1 MKSTPKTI
9 ARLYDRDLED
19 QILSEALLSAAQERM
34 DAAEECDDQGD
45 RLDLLR
51 AARVLLKEAEYVLT
65 RTTEDSRVR

>member
-1 MKSTPKTI
+1 MKSAPKTI

-34 DAAEECDDQGD
+34 NVAEECDD
-45 RLDLLR
+45 RADLIL
-51 AARVLLKEAEYVLT
+51 AARLLLKESVYVLT